1 MNVNDVG
8 NVKGVDLSVYLR
20 EPTQK
25 RAEEAA
31 RKEPGQGSVTE
42 RPVVRSSDRVEL
54 SREVREINKVREQ
67 VRAENVREEK
77 VAQVKKEIETGQYE
91 LNSKR
96 TAYGIVRESII
107 DNLLA

>member
-20 EPTQK
+20 EPAQK

-31 RKEPGQGSVTE
+31 KREPGQGSVTE

-96 TAYGIVRESII
+96 TAYGMVRESII

>member
-20 EPTQK
+20 EPAQK

-31 RKEPGQGSVTE
+31 KREPVQGSVAE
-42 RPVVRSSDRVEL
+42 KPVVRSSDRVEL
-54 SREVREINKVREQ
+54 SREVREINKVREE
-67 VRAENVREEK
+67 AKGDKVREEK

-96 TAYGIVRESII
+96 TAYGIVKESVI
-107 DNLLA
+107 DNLFA